1 MEHNI
6 FEKLTFGEILSEAQE
21 KDSRTPEMINE
32 AQENIRAMVDKHF
45 KSVTKVNQ
53 KAFEGSTSYDS
64 KPIVTTDGK
73 WNIKYSRNISEQFV
87 FSDSSNFMK
96 NGNSLQFT
104 VYGKKRNDTQLQVF
118 NLVMQT
124 LGEVGDDVN
133 KLIDKLKEIAKDSDI
148 IGVQEEHDSNK
159 DAYKM
164 NPYSMVKN
172 VKPFTKTLERNM
184 KLRKDDIVKMVVNG
198 QIKSIV
204 VGHHLTDDYHFD
216 GAGRG
221 MDPIEFL
228 KRDLLPA
235 RKPYISVGYGYKK
248 GGGEGDGLFI
258 SFSVHSNYSV
268 DLIPDTSKIKVE
280 VKK

>member
-1 MEHNI
+1 MNPIYEN
-6 FEKLTFGEILSEAQE
+6 LTFAEILSETQE
-21 KDSRTPEMINE
+21 KDCRTEEMINE

-53 KAFEGSTSYDS
+53 KAFEGSLSINS

-73 WNIKYSRNISEQFV
+73 WNITYRRNYSEQFT

-96 NGNSLQFT
+96 NGTSLQFT
-104 VYGKKRNDTQLQVF
+104 VYGKSRNDRELVVF
-118 NLVMQT
+118 NLVMKT
-124 LGEVGDDVN
+124 IGEVGDDVN
-133 KLIDKLKEIAKDSDI
+133 KIIARLKEIAKDSDI
-148 IGVQEEHDSNK
+148 IAVQEEHDSNK
-159 DAYKM
+159 DVDKM

-198 QIKSIV
+198 QLKSIV

-235 RKPYISVGYGYKK
+235 RKPYINVGYGYKK
-248 GGGEGDGLFI
+248 GGGDGDNLFI

-268 DLIPDTSKIKVE
+268 DLIPDESKIKVE
-280 VKK
+280 AKK